1 MFDALQHGNPV
12 PDDVFGG
19 RFFLEFGD
27 RRDWNMK
34 GVFYLVTIAFDCQ
47 DNVSGTT

>member
-19 RFFLEFGD
+19 RFFLE
-27 RRDWNMK
+27 
-34 GVFYLVTIAFDCQ
+34 IEE
-47 DNVSGTT
+47 SGT